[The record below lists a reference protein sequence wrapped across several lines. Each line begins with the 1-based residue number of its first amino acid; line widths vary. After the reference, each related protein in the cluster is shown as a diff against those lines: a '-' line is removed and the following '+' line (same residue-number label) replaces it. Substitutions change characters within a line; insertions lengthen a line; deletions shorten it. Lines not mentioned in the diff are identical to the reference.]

1 MSHHIDPDTRIHIKI
16 DHIPCEVAPETTTT
30 FSCRRAGNP
39 DTHLVLYER
48 TGSDGS
54 CRMCVVEVDGGRKK
68 GLVTA
73 CSEHCT
79 EGMVISTPQK
89 GDGSQA
95 LCRTS
100 L

>member
-1 MSHHIDPDTRIHIKI
+1 MSHHIDPDTRIHIEI
-16 DHIPCEVAPETTTT
+16 DHIPCEVAPETTIL
-30 FSCRRAGNP
+30 SAAAGLGIQIP
-39 DTHLVLYER
+39 TLCYMKELAP
-48 TGSDGS
+48 DGS

-79 EGMVISTPQK
+79 EGMVISTRSEK
-89 GDGSQA
+89 VMEGA
-95 LCRTS
+95 LSWTS